1 MKASRRPKK
10 LPDPFGAPLVAKG
23 TVRDGGS
30 YEARFKNIAVWNSIM
45 SENDYL
51 VKRWT
56 EFLNA

>member
-1 MKASRRPKK
+1 M
-10 LPDPFGAPLVAKG
+10 VAEG

-56 EFLNA
+56 EFLSA